1 MKLLYVL
8 ILIYATYKD
17 IKILQVKKWVNVF
30 IIILA
35 LIGKFHLL
43 EAFIITLPFLIIAVK
58 ANAVGGGD
66 IKFIFANAC
75 LLGIEKMYTALLIGF
90 GILSFQYLIMK
101 LKNSKMNKKV
111 PLIPYLVTGLLY
123 VIF

>member
-1 MKLLYVL
+1 MKLLYIL
-8 ILIYATYKD
+8 ILIYATYQD
-17 IKILQVKKWVNVF
+17 IKILQVKKLVNVF

-35 LIGKFHLL
+35 LMGKFYLL
-43 EAFIITLPFLIIAVK
+43 DAFVITLPFLIIAVK
-58 ANAVGGGD
+58 ANVVGGGD

-111 PLIPYLVTGLLY
+111 PLLPYLVTGLLY